1 MAEVEIE
8 SVQNETVEESDADE
22 IVEDKNTTIEEVIVP
37 KTKKSGKISKKQQR
51 LNAIE
56 DFKNG
61 KTNDEF
67 KVFQLKN
74 GSYRVVKR
82 ENEPVKI
89 ESNNDAK
96 NELKPVINQQYTN
109 DQFLINHILELEKK
123 FEKLRLKQKKLKKSH
138 KKMKADIYDDDIE
151 PIDLNTVSANLESLH
166 ANSSNLPH
174 EVDVKNEEV
183 VNEKIVERPA
193 VEPTVIR
200 YNKAKRMSWR
210 QMLSNQ

>member
-1 MAEVEIE
+1 MTEVEIE
-8 SVQNETVEESDADE
+8 SAQNETVEESDADE

-89 ESNNDAK
+89 ESNNEAK

-123 FEKLRLKQKKLKKSH
+123 CEKLRLKQKKLKKSH
-138 KKMKADIYDDDIE
+138 KKMKADIYDDDSEI
-151 PIDLNTVSANLESLH
+151 PVDLSTVSNEI
-166 ANSSNLPH
+166 
-174 EVDVKNEEV
+174 VDKNEEIV
-183 VNEKIVERPA
+183 EEPKIVERPA

>member
-1 MAEVEIE
+1 MTNVENESAQEIDNIE
-8 SVQNETVEESDADE
+8 EDVQEINDET
-22 IVEDKNTTIEEVIVP
+22 TTNVEEVIIP
-37 KTKKSGKISKKQQR
+37 KAKKSGKISKKQQR
-51 LNAIE
+51 LNAID

-61 KTNDEF
+61 KENDNF
-67 KVFQLKN
+67 KVFPLKN

-82 ENEPVKI
+82 ETPPVQIENNVDSKPEPT
-89 ESNNDAK
+89 
-96 NELKPVINQQYTN
+96 PVINQQYTN

-151 PIDLNTVSANLESLH
+151 SIDLNTVSN
-166 ANSSNLPH
+166 

-183 VNEKIVERPA
+183 VNEKIVETPV

-210 QMLSNQ
+210 QMLNH

>member
-1 MAEVEIE
+1 MTNVENESAQETNNIE
-8 SVQNETVEESDADE
+8 EDVQEINDET
-22 IVEDKNTTIEEVIVP
+22 TTNVEEVIIP
-37 KTKKSGKISKKQQR
+37 KAKKSGKISKKQQR
-51 LNAIE
+51 LNAID

-61 KTNDEF
+61 KENDNF
-67 KVFQLKN
+67 KVFPLKN

-82 ENEPVKI
+82 ETPPVQIENNVDSKPEPT
-89 ESNNDAK
+89 
-96 NELKPVINQQYTN
+96 PVINQQYTN

-151 PIDLNTVSANLESLH
+151 PIDLNMVSN
-166 ANSSNLPH
+166 

-183 VNEKIVERPA
+183 VNEKIVETPV

-200 YNKAKRMSWR
+200 YNKSKKLSWR
-210 QMLSNQ
+210 QMLNH

>member
-1 MAEVEIE
+1 MTEVEIE
-8 SVQNETVEESDADE
+8 SAQNETVEESDAEE
-22 IVEDKNTTIEEVIVP
+22 IVEDKNTTVEEVIVP
-37 KTKKSGKISKKQQR
+37 KTKKSGKVSKKQQR

-89 ESNNDAK
+89 ESNNEAK

-123 FEKLRLKQKKLKKSH
+123 YEKLRLKQKKLKKSH
-138 KKMKADIYDDDIE
+138 KKMKADIYDDDSEI
-151 PIDLNTVSANLESLH
+151 PIDLSTVSNEI
-166 ANSSNLPH
+166 
-174 EVDVKNEEV
+174 VDKNEEIV
-183 VNEKIVERPA
+183 EEPKIVERPA